1 MDRYFRFA
9 FWLPQKNQKKTK
21 AKCQPFRFVGWC
33 QKHLNIKTEGKQ
45 TNKKETSL
53 KGFES
58 SSLVLAPQTSRQMTY
73 SGSHSA
79 FGYIFFQAKDKDCA
93 SYRPTFSNRLNH
105 HPDKER
111 TKQNIS
117 NCAVLFLPFS
127 NDFAEDRKETFTLA
141 IIYLCRV
148 FPLSGTDHHRR
159 SLPIQLT
166 YTVCVCVCRRQR
178 HHKKFL
184 DDDDFL
190 DETGRKSRI
199 LSPLCVC
206 VDGEDSRINI
216 TRVVPYSRRYSFS
229 GTRHSYRR
237 MITTNF
243 RTWWFSSFSF
253 LKEKIHVHRKWN
265 YLGFKYIRTNEPFL
279 TIDK

>member
-1 MDRYFRFA
+1 MEATRRLVIFFSR
-9 FWLPQKNQKKTK
+9 PKTK
-21 AKCQPFRFVGWC
+21 IALPIGQHFLIVWIII
-33 QKHLNIKTEGKQ
+33 QKQRED
-45 TNKKETSL
+45 ET
-53 KGFES
+53 KI
-58 SSLVLAPQTSRQMTY
+58 Y
-73 SGSHSA
+73 
-79 FGYIFFQAKDKDCA
+79 
-93 SYRPTFSNRLNH
+93 PTRA
-105 HPDKER
+105 
-111 TKQNIS
+111 
-117 NCAVLFLPFS
+117 NCARSFFFLFPTTLLKIEKRHLRWRLS
-127 NDFAEDRKETFTLA
+127 IYAESFLWVARTTIAD
-141 IIYLCRV
+141 
-148 FPLSGTDHHRR
+148 LSLYSSRI
-159 SLPIQLT
+159 P
-166 YTVCVCVCRRQR
+166 CVCVCRRQR

-253 LKEKIHVHRKWN
+253 LKEKIHVHGKWN
-265 YLGFKYIRTNEPFL
+265 YLGFKFIRTNEPFL